1 MTVLVAG
8 PGKAK
13 GGRLLL
19 LGGRQAPA
27 AAAAGQAVAL
37 QVAAGWSRGG
47 RATDH
52 NTGEREVEE
61 VAMAFSCPSL
71 PLLAPEAGVV
81 IKVEGRTVI
90 LW

>member
-1 MTVLVAG
+1 MTELVAG

-27 AAAAGQAVAL
+27 AGQAVAL

-47 RATDH
+47 RATHH
-52 NTGEREVEE
+52 NTGGREVEE

-71 PLLAPEAGVV
+71 PLLAPEGGVV
-81 IKVEGRTVI
+81 IKVEGITVI

>member
-1 MTVLVAG
+1 MTELVAG

-19 LGGRQAPA
+19 LGGRQAL

-47 RATDH
+47 RATHH
-52 NTGEREVEE
+52 NTGGREVEE
-61 VAMAFSCPSL
+61 VAMAFSCLSL
-71 PLLAPEAGVV
+71 PLLAPEGGVV
-81 IKVEGRTVI
+81 IKVEGITVI

>member
-19 LGGRQAPA
+19 LGGRQAA
-27 AAAAGQAVAL
+27 AAPAGQAVAL

-47 RATDH
+47 RVTHH
-52 NTGEREVEE
+52 NTGGREVEE

-71 PLLAPEAGVV
+71 PLLAPEGGVV
-81 IKVEGRTVI
+81 IKVEGITVI

>member
-1 MTVLVAG
+1 MLVAG

-13 GGRLLL
+13 GGKLLL
-19 LGGRQAPA
+19 VAEGRQ

-52 NTGEREVEE
+52 NTGGKEVEE

-71 PLLAPEAGVV
+71 PLLAPEGGVV
-81 IKVEGRTVI
+81 IKVEGITVI

>member
-19 LGGRQAPA
+19 LGGRQAA

-47 RATDH
+47 RATHH
-52 NTGEREVEE
+52 NTGGREVEE
-61 VAMAFSCPSL
+61 VAMAFSCLSL
-71 PLLAPEAGVV
+71 PLLAPEGGVV
-81 IKVEGRTVI
+81 IKVEGITVI

>member
-19 LGGRQAPA
+19 LGGRQAAP
-27 AAAAGQAVAL
+27 AGQAVAL
-37 QVAAGWSRGG
+37 QVAAGLSRGG
-47 RATDH
+47 RATHH
-52 NTGEREVEE
+52 NTGGREVEE
-61 VAMAFSCPSL
+61 VAMAFSCLSL
-71 PLLAPEAGVV
+71 PLLAPEGGVV
-81 IKVEGRTVI
+81 IKVEGITVI

>member
-1 MTVLVAG
+1 MLVEG

-27 AAAAGQAVAL
+27 AAAGQAVAL
-37 QVAAGWSRGG
+37 QVAAGWSRGE
-47 RATDH
+47 RATH
-52 NTGEREVEE
+52 LNTGGREVEE
-61 VAMAFSCPSL
+61 VAMAFSCLSL
-71 PLLAPEAGVV
+71 PLLAPEGGVV
-81 IKVEGRTVI
+81 IKVEGITVI

>member
-1 MTVLVAG
+1 MLVAG

-37 QVAAGWSRGG
+37 QVAAGWRRGE
-47 RATDH
+47 RATHH
-52 NTGEREVEE
+52 NTGGREVEE

-71 PLLAPEAGVV
+71 PLLAPEGGVV
-81 IKVEGRTVI
+81 IKVEGITVI

>member
-1 MTVLVAG
+1 MLVEG

-19 LGGRQAPA
+19 LLGGRQAP
-27 AAAAGQAVAL
+27 AAGQAVAL
-37 QVAAGWSRGG
+37 QVAAGWSRGE
-47 RATDH
+47 RATHH
-52 NTGEREVEE
+52 NTGGREVEE

-71 PLLAPEAGVV
+71 PLLAPEGGVV
-81 IKVEGRTVI
+81 IKVEGITVI

>member
-1 MTVLVAG
+1 MLVAG

-19 LGGRQAPA
+19 PEGRQAPA

-37 QVAAGWSRGG
+37 QVAAGWRRGE

-52 NTGEREVEE
+52 NTGGKEVEE

-71 PLLAPEAGVV
+71 PLLAPEGGVV
-81 IKVEGRTVI
+81 IKVEGITVI

>member
-1 MTVLVAG
+1 MLVAG

-19 LGGRQAPA
+19 VGGRQAPA
-27 AAAAGQAVAL
+27 AIAGQAVAL
-37 QVAAGWSRGG
+37 QAAAGWSRGG

-52 NTGEREVEE
+52 NTGGREVEE

-81 IKVEGRTVI
+81 IKVEGTTVI

>member
-1 MTVLVAG
+1 MTVLVEG

-27 AAAAGQAVAL
+27 AAGQAVAL
-37 QVAAGWSRGG
+37 QVAAGWSRRG
-47 RATDH
+47 RATHH
-52 NTGEREVEE
+52 NTGGREVEE
-61 VAMAFSCPSL
+61 VAMAFSCLSL
-71 PLLAPEAGVV
+71 PLLAPEGGVV
-81 IKVEGRTVI
+81 IKVEGITVI

>member
-1 MTVLVAG
+1 MLVAG

-19 LGGRQAPA
+19 LLGGRQAP

-47 RATDH
+47 RATHH
-52 NTGEREVEE
+52 NTGGREVEE

-71 PLLAPEAGVV
+71 PLLAPEGGVV
-81 IKVEGRTVI
+81 IKVEGITVI

>member
-1 MTVLVAG
+1 MLVAG

-19 LGGRQAPA
+19 LAGRQAPA

-47 RATDH
+47 RAPH
-52 NTGEREVEE
+52 LNTGGREVEE

-81 IKVEGRTVI
+81 IKVEGTTVI

>member
-1 MTVLVAG
+1 MLVAG

-19 LGGRQAPA
+19 LAEGRQAP
-27 AAAAGQAVAL
+27 AAAGQAVAL
-37 QVAAGWSRGG
+37 QAAAGWSRGG

-52 NTGEREVEE
+52 NTGGREVEE

-71 PLLAPEAGVV
+71 PLLAPEGGVV
-81 IKVEGRTVI
+81 IKVEGITVI

>member
-1 MTVLVAG
+1 MLVAG

-47 RATDH
+47 RVTHH
-52 NTGEREVEE
+52 NTGGREVEE

-71 PLLAPEAGVV
+71 PLLAPEGGVV
-81 IKVEGRTVI
+81 IKVEGITVI